1 MRILATV
8 FACATLGMSVPVTA
22 ARADTGPAPAA
33 APMPGPAANADAP
46 VAADRTLAGDEAC
59 TRCHDE
65 NESTPV
71 LSIYKT
77 RHGVKADARTPGCQ
91 SCHGPSLAHQKN
103 VGGTAAHRTRPD
115 VTFGLHGK
123 SDSQAQMQQCLTC
136 HEGGKRAMWGGS
148 AHEQQNIPCAGCHR
162 IHVGAD
168 PVLRRIT
175 QPEVCFTCH
184 KTQRAQTH
192 LISTH
197 PLDAGRMGC
206 TDCHNPHGSTGPHN
220 LVRNSVNET
229 CYTCH
234 AEKRGPFLWEHAPV
248 TDECSNC
255 HTPHGST
262 ITPLLKVRVPFLCQ
276 ACHSG
281 DHAAAINSG
290 ANLAAGN
297 AATVNGALPLG
308 SINPRA
314 QLVARACLNC
324 HILIHGSNSPAGS
337 KFQR

>member
-220 LVRNSVNET
+220 LVKNSVNET
-229 CYTCH
+229 CYSCH